1 MKVIYKAP
9 GCAPEPRDI
18 PNTLEEL
25 QAAVGGYIET
35 VTIEEDCVI
44 ICNEEGRLRG
54 MPHNVKF
61 LGVDFVGPILIAGVS
76 DEGFTDLPPEGMGFL
91 LDGLRKASEEGG
103 T

>member
-9 GCAPEPRDI
+9 GSAPKVRDI

-35 VTIEEDCVI
+35 VTLFTDCVV
-44 ICNEEGRLRG
+44 ICNEEGRLQG
-54 MPHNVKF
+54 LPHNVKF
-61 LGVDFVGPILIAGVS
+61 LGLDFVGPILIAGVS
-76 DEGFTDLPPEGMGFL
+76 GEEFTDLSPTSLSL
-91 LDGLRKASEEGG
+91 LLCALERASEEDG